1 MIKYLKLLM
10 DYSEARQYLPREHA
24 SEVVRPV
31 RCKNYKNDEHFILK

>member
-31 RCKNYKNDEHFILK
+31 LCINYKNYDNCILK